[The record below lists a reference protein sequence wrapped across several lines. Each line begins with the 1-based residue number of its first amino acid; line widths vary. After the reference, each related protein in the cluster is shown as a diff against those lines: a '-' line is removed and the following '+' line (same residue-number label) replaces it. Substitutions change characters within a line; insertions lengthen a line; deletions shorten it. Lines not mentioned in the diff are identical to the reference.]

1 MSGEQ
6 PSGQSDEV
14 VASAAERA
22 AWHLAAVV
30 ESSDDAIVSK
40 GLDSIV
46 QTWNPAAQRIFGYTA
61 EEMIGKPITLLFP
74 PDLVGEEAH
83 ILERISRGQRVHH
96 YDTVRV
102 RKDGKRINVSVT
114 ISPVRD
120 GKGRIIGASKIARDV
135 SLRKQ
140 EEQERDALLDS
151 ERAARAEAER
161 LGRLKDEFLATLSHE
176 LRTPLQAVLGWSRLL
191 MTGRVGE
198 EEMQQALATIERNAV
213 QQAQLIEDLLD
224 MSRVISGKL
233 RLEVRPV
240 SMAEVVEAAVAS
252 ARPAAEAKGVRIEQ
266 LVDPHAP
273 AVMGDS
279 ARLQQVAWNL
289 LSNAVKFTPRGGQ
302 VRVVMHREGSQIELV
317 VSDTGQGIAPEFLPH
332 VFDRFRQ
339 ADPSTTRRHGGLGLG
354 LSIVRHLVE
363 LHGGTVTAG
372 SEGTGQGATFIVKLP
387 VSVVRGTQALAE
399 HAGGDAGAEAFA
411 AERLKGIK
419 VLVVD
424 DEPDARALIA
434 RILGEF
440 QADVVTAAS
449 ASEALELVRSEQP
462 SLLLS
467 DIGMPDVDGYALLRS
482 VRALPRDQGGD
493 VPAVAL
499 TAFARPEDRR
509 RALLGG
515 FQMHLAKPI
524 DPTELVAAVANLAR
538 LR

>member
-1 MSGEQ
+1 MA
-6 PSGQSDEV
+6 
-14 VASAAERA
+14 ASAAERA

-40 GLDSIV
+40 RLDSIV
-46 QTWNPAAQRIFGYTA
+46 QTWNPGAQRIFGYTA
-61 EEMIGKPITLLFP
+61 EEMIGQPITKLFP
-74 PDLVGEEAH
+74 PELLGEEAH
-83 ILERISRGQRVHH
+83 ILEQVSRGERVHH

-120 GKGRIIGASKIARDV
+120 GQGRIIGASKIARDV
-135 SLRKQ
+135 TQRKR
-140 EEQERDALLDS
+140 EEQERNALLDS

-161 LGRLKDEFLATLSHE
+161 LGRLKDEFLATVSHE

-191 MTGRVGE
+191 MTGRVGA
-198 EEMQQALATIERNAV
+198 EEMKQALATIERNAV

-224 MSRVISGKL
+224 MSRIISGKL
-233 RLEVRPV
+233 RLEVRAV
-240 SMAEVVEAAVAS
+240 EMADVVEAAVAS
-252 ARPAAEAKGVRIEQ
+252 ARPGAEAKGIRINQ
-266 LVDPHAP
+266 LIDPHAS
-273 AVMGDS
+273 AVMGDP
-279 ARLQQVAWNL
+279 ARLQQVVWNL
-289 LSNAVKFTPRGGQ
+289 LSNAVKFTPRGGRVSVV
-302 VRVVMHREGSQIELV
+302 VRREGTHIELV
-317 VSDTGQGIAPEFLPH
+317 VSDTGQGIAAEFLPH

-339 ADPSTTRRHGGLGLG
+339 GDASTTRRHGGLGLG

-363 LHGGTVTAG
+363 LHGGTVAASSGGPDRG
-372 SEGTGQGATFIVKLP
+372 STFTVRLP
-387 VSVVRGTQALAE
+387 VSAVQERPA
-399 HAGGDAGAEAFA
+399 HAPPAGEEAVSETFA

-440 QADVVTAAS
+440 QAEVVTAGS
-449 ASEALELVRSEQP
+449 AREALELVRGADF

-467 DIGMPDVDGYALLRS
+467 DIGMPEVDGYGLLRS
-482 VRALPRDQGGD
+482 VRALPRDEGGD

-538 LR
+538 VR

>member
-1 MSGEQ
+1 MSGDQ
-6 PSGQSDEV
+6 PAETGSRLT
-14 VASAAERA
+14 ATAAERA
-22 AWHLAAVV
+22 AWHLAAVI

-61 EEMIGKPITLLFP
+61 EEMIGKPITMLFP
-74 PDLVGEEAH
+74 PELLGEEAG
-83 ILERISRGQRVHH
+83 ILERISRGERIQH

-102 RKDGKRINVSVT
+102 RKDGRRINVSVT

-120 GKGRIIGASKIARDV
+120 SSGQVIGASKIARDV
-135 SLRKQ
+135 TQRKR

-191 MTGRVGE
+191 MTGRIGAE
-198 EEMQQALATIERNAV
+198 ETRQALATIERNAV

-233 RLEVRPV
+233 RLDVRPV
-240 SMAEVVEAAVAS
+240 NLSEITEAAVAS
-252 ARPAAEAKGVRIEQ
+252 ARPSADAKEIRIEQ
-266 LVDPHAP
+266 LIDPYAP
-273 AVMGDS
+273 AVMGD
-279 ARLQQVAWNL
+279 AGRLQQVIWNL
-289 LSNAVKFTPRGGQ
+289 LSNAVKFTPRKGR
-302 VRVVMHREGSQIELV
+302 VRVTVRREGSHLELEV
-317 VSDTGQGIAPEFLPH
+317 ADTGQGIAPEFLPH

-354 LSIVRHLVE
+354 LSIVRHLIE
-363 LHGGTVTAG
+363 LHGGTVTAS
-372 SEGTGQGATFIVKLP
+372 SEGADRGATFTVRLP
-387 VSVVRGTQALAE
+387 VSALQRGPDDRQQGEAEDAAPTLAM
-399 HAGGDAGAEAFA
+399 A
-411 AERLKGIK
+411 RLKGIK

-440 QADVVTAAS
+440 QAEVVTAAS
-449 ASEALELVRSEQP
+449 AQEALELVRRERP
-462 SLLLS
+462 ALLLS
-467 DIGMPDVDGYALLRS
+467 DIGMPDVDGYALLRG

-499 TAFARPEDRR
+499 TAFARPEDRK

-538 LR
+538 VG